1 MSFLFC
7 CPYCHN
13 LVEVP
18 DSWLG
23 RDTTCKHCGHR
34 DTIVDLR
41 APPRK
46 EKRCSHCHRSFPAE
60 QVQRRFWRVDLCP
73 ECAARRA
80 ATVTQSHP
88 RPVPGADDEVTWSN
102 VVVGS
107 LLVAVLLVLW
117 RCSGDLVPGWLRVAV
132 LVLIRSI

>member
-1 MSFLFC
+1 MSFMFC

-23 RDTTCKHCGHR
+23 RAITCKHCGHR

-41 APPRK
+41 APSRG
-46 EKRCSHCHRSFPAE
+46 CSLCHRSFPAE

-73 ECAARRA
+73 ECAARRD
-80 ATVTQSHP
+80 ATVTQSRP
-88 RPVPGADDEVTWSN
+88 RPVPGADGEVTWGE
-102 VVVGS
+102 VVVGL

-117 RCSGDLVPGWLRVAV
+117 HCSGDLVPGWLRVAV